1 MNTANTQDKSKSP
14 PRKALGRG
22 LDALLGDKTG
32 PTPAG
37 KQGAA
42 QIAIGDIEPGR
53 YQPRRLFDKD
63 ELKALADS
71 IREQGVLQ
79 PILLR
84 PFPDKPGRYELIAGE
99 RRWQAA
105 QRAGLHEIPAL
116 VRELDDRTTL
126 EVALVENIQRQD
138 LSPLEEAAGYQRLI
152 DEFNHTQDALA
163 GVVGKSR
170 SHIANTLRL
179 LGLPDGVK
187 TLVDQGDLSAG
198 HARAL
203 LTAPDPVALAGRVV
217 REGLSV
223 RQTEQLAK
231 AVPSRPAP
239 ARQAGEKSADTL
251 ALERDLAASLGL
263 KVNIRERA
271 KGGDITFSFASLDQL
286 DELLGRLGVSDG

>member
-1 MNTANTQDKSKSP
+1 MNTANTQDKTKTP
-14 PRKALGRG
+14 PRRALGRG

-32 PTPAG
+32 PAPPSNP
-37 KQGAA
+37 GAA
-42 QIAIGDIEPGR
+42 QIAIADIDPGR
-53 YQPRRLFDKD
+53 YQPRRHFDKD
-63 ELKALADS
+63 ELNALADS

-84 PFPDKPGRYELIAGE
+84 PLPDKPGRYELIAGE

-116 VRELDDRTTL
+116 VRDLDDRTTL

-152 DEFNHTQDALA
+152 DEFDHTQEALA

-179 LGLPDGVK
+179 LGLPDEVK
-187 TLVDQGDLSAG
+187 ALVDQGILSAG

-203 LTAPDPVALAGRVV
+203 LTAPDPVALAGRVA
-217 REGLSV
+217 REGLTV

-231 AVPSRPAP
+231 ATPSRPAP
-239 ARQAGEKSADTL
+239 SRQTAEKSADTL
-251 ALERDLAASLGL
+251 ALERNLAASLGL
-263 KVNIRERA
+263 KVNIHERA

-286 DELLGRLGVSDG
+286 DELLGRLGVCDS